1 MENTIITQLSHCLLE
16 AKQLTEE
23 QLERSF
29 REARRRQVSWIRV
42 LLQET
47 NVDPHYLMSQLAQS
61 LCLSFIDLDTIET
74 VPMLLQ
80 KFDLDFLQTWQIL
93 PLWEENQKLGV
104 AMCDPTDQLVLDT
117 LRFYT
122 GCMIEKILVE
132 PKKLEHYLANLAQ
145 ASVGA
150 FTTEPGQVL
159 QTEFVSISSS
169 PEGAYQAFMQVHRTL
184 VAETENEMVVIEYVQ
199 RLLQYAIERQA
210 SDIHLEPFASQL
222 NIRFRID
229 GFLYPVVEL
238 AHQFAPRLIT
248 RLKILSQLDIAER
261 RLPQDGRFQLMSLKN
276 QRVDCR
282 LNTCPMLQG
291 EKVVIRIL
299 DNHQRLLTCD
309 QLGMEST
316 QQTLFL
322 EALSSPHGMILV
334 TGPTGSGKTI
344 TLYTALAYLNHPTRN
359 ISCVEN
365 PVEIYLE
372 GINQVNVNPQI
383 GLDFAL
389 VLRAFLR
396 QDPDILMVGE
406 MRDQETA
413 EIGIKAAQ
421 TGHLVLSTLHT
432 NNAVESLIR
441 LSNMG
446 IPAYNIVSAV
456 YLVIAQRLARCLCL
470 HCKVIDPLPK
480 TILLELGFTEQEAT
494 LISIFKA
501 HGCEKCTGGYAGR
514 TGIFELLFIT
524 DAMKALILQN
534 VSVQEITHHALS
546 QGMKTLYLSALEKL
560 KQGKISLSEM
570 KRIIKN

>member
-1 MENTIITQLSHCLLE
+1 MENTIIKQLSHSLLQTKQITEEQLHRSLLE
-16 AKQLTEE
+16 AK
-23 QLERSF
+23 
-29 REARRRQVSWIRV
+29 RQQISWVRA

-47 NVDPHYLMSQLAQS
+47 SVDPLYLMSQLAQR

-74 VPMLLQ
+74 VPALLQ
-80 KFDLDFLQTWQIL
+80 KFDLDFLQRWQIL
-93 PLWEENQKLGV
+93 PLWEKNQKLGV
-104 AMCDPTDQLVLDT
+104 AMFDPTDQRALDS

-132 PKKLEHYLANLAQ
+132 PKKLENYLAKLAQ
-145 ASVGA
+145 SSFGA
-150 FTTEPGQVL
+150 LTESDQML
-159 QTEFVSISSS
+159 QTEFVSIASS

-184 VAETENEMVVIEYVQ
+184 VAEIENEMVVIEYVQ

-309 QLGMEST
+309 QLGMDST
-316 QQTLFL
+316 QENLFL

-344 TLYTALAYLNHPTRN
+344 TLYTALAYLNHHTRN

-383 GLDFAL
+383 GLDFSL

-470 HCKVIDPLPK
+470 HCKVIDPLPR
-480 TILLELGFTEQEAT
+480 TILLELGLTEQEVS

-501 HGCEKCTGGYAGR
+501 HGCEKCAGGYAGR

-524 DAMKALILQN
+524 DAIKALLLQN
-534 VSVQEITHHALS
+534 VSVQEITRHALA
-546 QGMKTLYLSALEKL
+546 QGMKTLYFSALEKL

>member
-1 MENTIITQLSHCLLE
+1 MVMQLSETLIQ
-16 AKQLTEE
+16 AKQITEE
-23 QLERSF
+23 QLQRSF
-29 REARRRQVSWIRV
+29 LEVKHQQISWIRA

-47 NVDPHYLMSQLAQS
+47 SVDPLYLMSQLAQT
-61 LCLSFIDLDTIET
+61 LHLSFIDLDTIESI
-74 VPMLLQ
+74 PILIQ
-80 KFDLDFLQTWQIL
+80 KFDIDFLQKLQML

-104 AMCDPTDQLVLDT
+104 AMSDPTDQLALDS
-117 LRFYT
+117 LRFYSE
-122 GCMIEKILVE
+122 CVIEKILVE
-132 PKKLEHYLANLAQ
+132 PKKLENYLAKLAHS
-145 ASVGA
+145 AGA
-150 FTTEPGQVL
+150 AFIEPANTL
-159 QTEFVSISSS
+159 QTEFAPSALT
-169 PEGAYQAFMQVHRTL
+169 PEGAYQAFMHVHRTL
-184 VAETENEMVVIEYVQ
+184 VAEIENEMVMIEYVQ

-210 SDIHLEPFASQL
+210 SDIHLEPFAAQL
-222 NIRFRID
+222 KIRFRID
-229 GFLYPVVEL
+229 GFLYPVVDL
-238 AHQFAPRLIT
+238 ALQFAPRMIT

-299 DNHQRLLTCD
+299 DNPQRLLTCG
-309 QLGMEST
+309 QLGMDPAQE
-316 QQTLFL
+316 TLFL

-334 TGPTGSGKTI
+334 TGPTGSGKTM
-344 TLYTALAYLNHPTRN
+344 TLYTALAYLNHHTRN

-432 NNAVESLIR
+432 NNAIESLVR

-470 HCKVIDPLPK
+470 HCKVRDPLPSS
-480 TILLELGFTEQEAT
+480 ILLELGLTEQEANLIT
-494 LISIFKA
+494 LFKA
-501 HGCEKCTGGYAGR
+501 QGCEKCTGGYHGR

-524 DAMKALILQN
+524 DALKALILQS
-534 VSVQEITHHALS
+534 VSVQEMSRHALA

>member
-1 MENTIITQLSHCLLE
+1 MENTIIKQLSHSLLQTKQITEEQLHRSLLE
-16 AKQLTEE
+16 AK
-23 QLERSF
+23 
-29 REARRRQVSWIRV
+29 RQQISWVRA

-47 NVDPHYLMSQLAQS
+47 SVDPLYLMSQLAQR

-74 VPMLLQ
+74 VPALLQ
-80 KFDLDFLQTWQIL
+80 KFDLDFLQRWQIL
-93 PLWEENQKLGV
+93 PLWEKNQKLGV
-104 AMCDPTDQLVLDT
+104 AMFDPTDQLALDS

-122 GCMIEKILVE
+122 GCVIEKILVE
-132 PKKLEHYLANLAQ
+132 PKKLKNYLAKLAQ
-145 ASVGA
+145 SSFGA
-150 FTTEPGQVL
+150 LTESDQML

-184 VAETENEMVVIEYVQ
+184 VAEIENEMVVIEYVQ

-210 SDIHLEPFASQL
+210 SDIHLEPFASQV

-299 DNHQRLLTCD
+299 DNHQHLLTCD
-309 QLGMEST
+309 QLGMDST
-316 QQTLFL
+316 QKNLFL

-344 TLYTALAYLNHPTRN
+344 TLYTALAYLNHHTRN

-383 GLDFAL
+383 GLDFSL

-470 HCKVIDPLPK
+470 HCKVIDPLPR
-480 TILLELGFTEQEAT
+480 TILLELGLTEQEVS

-524 DAMKALILQN
+524 DAIKALILQN
-534 VSVQEITHHALS
+534 VSVQEITRHALA
-546 QGMKTLYLSALEKL
+546 QGMKTLYFSALEKL
-560 KQGKISLSEM
+560 KQGRISLSEM